1 QARAGEDDEADDDQ
15 RDDRDDDPPDQ
26 KVEHGLTGPL
36 SLPDRP
42 PRRVQLR
49 GGAPRA
55 VREAYSLYVERADE
69 GAVPPQMGPS
79 RQLPDRPPRRVQLRG
94 GAPRAA
100 REAYSLYVE
109 RAAEGANEADGPL
122 SAACYCQ
129 LVPLI
134 LISPSGTA
142 LYP

>member
-1 QARAGEDDEADDDQ
+1 AGPESRTRAYRTSITSRQAAEKGPAARRRPTAAREAYSLYVERAAEGAV
-15 RDDRDDDPPDQ
+15 PPQ
-26 KVEHGLTGPL
+26 MGP
-36 SLPDRP
+36 SRQLPDRP

-69 GAVPPQMGPS
+69 GA
-79 RQLPDRPPRRVQLRG
+79 
-94 GAPRAA
+94 
-100 REAYSLYVE
+100 
-109 RAAEGANEADGPL
+109 NEADGPF
-122 SAACYCQ
+122 SAACYGQ

-134 LISPSGTA
+134 RISPSGTA